1 MVSIRAHILL
11 DFEQMFL
18 FEEECI
24 SKASKKYCSTVMP
37 EQLCDYLLMRK
48 CFLDTSPPNSHK
60 GGVLVFFFLST
71 LVLAYINLITFSF
84 L

>member
-11 DFEQMFL
+11 DLEQMFL

-24 SKASKKYCSTVMP
+24 SKAYKKYCSTVMP

-48 CFLDTSPPNSHK
+48 CFLDTSPPNSHR
-60 GGVLVFFFLST
+60 GGVFWFFFLK
-71 LVLAYINLITFSF
+71 YFGFSIH
-84 L
+84 